1 MTQQNLADKSA
12 QAVQT
17 EPERPYKL
25 FNVTLARKTMLSP
38 HMCRLTFRGETIYEM
53 SVDAPDQ
60 RIKLFFPDP
69 SGNPSALPDD
79 GSWMK
84 AYQALPDDRRPA
96 RRTYTIRALR
106 PDELDIDFVLH
117 GETGPASKWATR
129 AREGDP
135 LQIVAPNAKFDGDAG
150 GYEWSPP
157 KGVRRAL
164 LIGDETALPAIA
176 GILETLARQE
186 ERPLVSAY
194 VEVPAPEDC
203 IALSVFS
210 ELMLKWMPRGAGIRA
225 GDLMIEAAAQA
236 TLPERA
242 SDSNAAALP
251 DINLD
256 ETIMWEKATMT
267 EASDI
272 YVWVAGEAQAVKTMR
287 RILIQERG
295 LDRKATNLMG
305 YWRDGHVL
313 D

>member
-38 HMCRLTFRGETIYEM
+38 HMCRLTFRGATMHEM

-60 RIKLFFPDP
+60 RIKLFFPAP
-69 SGNPSALPDD
+69 SGEPSALPDD

-129 AREGDP
+129 ACEGDP
-135 LQIVAPNAKFDGDAG
+135 LQIVAPNAKFGGDAG

-157 KGVRRAL
+157 KGIRRAL

-176 GILETLARQE
+176 GILETLVQQG
-186 ERPLVSAY
+186 ERPLVSTY
-194 VEVPAPEDC
+194 IEVPAQDDC
-203 IALSVFS
+203 IVLTAFP
-210 ELMLKWMPRGAGIRA
+210 ELTLKWMPRSAGVRP

-236 TLPERA
+236 ILPERVPTA
-242 SDSNAAALP
+242 EAAVLP

-256 ETIMWEKATMT
+256 ETIMWEKATT
-267 EASDI
+267 QASDI

>member
-1 MTQQNLADKSA
+1 VS
-12 QAVQT
+12 
-17 EPERPYKL
+17 
-25 FNVTLARKTMLSP
+25 LARKVMLSP
-38 HMCRLTFRGETIYEM
+38 HLCRLTFRGSLMHEM

-60 RIKLFFPDP
+60 RIKLFFPAP
-69 SGNPSALPDD
+69 SGEPSALPDD

-84 AYQALPDDRRPA
+84 AYQALADEHRPA

-106 PDELDIDFVLH
+106 SDELDIDFVLH
-117 GETGPASKWATR
+117 GETGPASKWAIR
-129 AREGDP
+129 AEVGDT
-135 LQIVAPNAKFDGDAG
+135 LQIVAPNAKFGRDAG

-157 KGVRRAL
+157 QGVRHAL

-176 GILETLARQE
+176 GILETLAGQDV
-186 ERPLVSAY
+186 RPIVNAY
-194 VEVPAPEDC
+194 VEVPSPDDC
-203 IALSVFS
+203 IALSAFP
-210 ELMLKWMPRGAGIRA
+210 ELTLTWMPRGAGIRA
-225 GDLMIEAAAQA
+225 GDLMIGAAGQA
-236 TLPERA
+236 VLPVQPA
-242 SDSNAAALP
+242 GATVVLP

-256 ETIMWEKATMT
+256 ETIMWEKASA
-267 EASDI
+267 EAADI